1 MKAPFFPDDV
11 TFLAEYLDDHLE
23 ELQETL
29 RSIQDLCKKDERFA
43 ILSLK
48 VVEDLQEAISLVDKS
63 SLNLVDAGMAYF
75 AGEIDE

>member
-1 MKAPFFPDDV
+1 MTTPFFPDDV
-11 TFLAEYLDDHLE
+11 TFLADYLDDHLE

-48 VVEDLQEAISLVDKS
+48 VVEDLQAAISLVDKS
-63 SLNLVDAGMAYF
+63 SLNLIDAGMDYF
-75 AGEIDE
+75 EEIGGE

>member
-1 MKAPFFPDDV
+1 MTTAFFPDDV
-11 TFLAEYLDDHLE
+11 IFLTEYLDDHLE

-48 VVEDLQEAISLVDKS
+48 VVENLQAAISFKITHTCI
-63 SLNLVDAGMAYF
+63 NK
-75 AGEIDE
+75 I

>member
-1 MKAPFFPDDV
+1 MTTAFFPDDV
-11 TFLAEYLDDHLE
+11 IFLTEYLDDHLE

-48 VVEDLQEAISLVDKS
+48 VVEDLQSAISLVDKS
-63 SLNLVDAGMAYF
+63 SLNLIDAGMSYF
-75 AGEIDE
+75 EGEEYE

>member
-1 MKAPFFPDDV
+1 MTTAFFPDDV
-11 TFLAEYLDDHLE
+11 IFLTEYLDDHLE

-48 VVEDLQEAISLVDKS
+48 VVEDLQAAISLVDKS
-63 SLNLVDAGMAYF
+63 SLNLIDASMSYF
-75 AGEIDE
+75 EGEKYE

>member
-1 MKAPFFPDDV
+1 M
-11 TFLAEYLDDHLE
+11 
-23 ELQETL
+23 
-29 RSIQDLCKKDERFA
+29 RFA

-48 VVEDLQEAISLVDKS
+48 VVEDLEKAISLVDRS